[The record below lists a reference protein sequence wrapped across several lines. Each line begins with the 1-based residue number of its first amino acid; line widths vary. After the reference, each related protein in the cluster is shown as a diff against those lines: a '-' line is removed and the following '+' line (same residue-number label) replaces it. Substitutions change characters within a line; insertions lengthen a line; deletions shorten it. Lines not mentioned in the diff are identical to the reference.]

1 MRYRDSIFRQLLKP
15 LSRRFLGTSA
25 ARHKAEAYDKSF
37 RCWDHLVAMVYAQLA
52 DVQSLRELETAWNA
66 NSHHHYHLGT
76 GRIARTTLGDANMRR
91 PTEVFADVFA
101 KLSADA
107 DRKLRQEGSEMV
119 RIIDSS
125 PIPLRDTITCRAW
138 NGRIKGLKL
147 HVVYAP
153 GSDRPCAM
161 DVTPANIN
169 DIEMGKE
176 VAIEKGATY
185 VFDKGYCSY
194 KWWEKLHFG
203 GALFVTRQKQNA
215 RFRPICWRPLSEAEK
230 RGDGFTVVSDANVK
244 LTLKGNA
251 KLSIAMRRIRIRRDG
266 GGTLTLVT
274 NDMTRSA
281 SVIAGLY
288 KTRWQIELLFR
299 WIKQNLNLKTFLGRS
314 ENAIKLQLY
323 AAMIAYLL
331 LRLAARASGS
341 KHAAIRFAELV
352 SGALFTRK
360 SMARIDKPPDVNA
373 CNTRPRHPLN
383 QLEMKYV

>member
-1 MRYRDSIFRQLLKP
+1 MHFSDSIFRQLLKP
-15 LSRRFLGTSA
+15 VSRRFLGTAA

-76 GRIARTTLGDANMRR
+76 GRIARATLADANRRR
-91 PTEVFADVFA
+91 PTDVFADVFA
-101 KLSADA
+101 KLSAQA
-107 DRKLRQEGSEMV
+107 GRTLRQEGAEMV

-125 PIPLRDTITCRAW
+125 PIPLRDTISCRAW

-147 HVVYAP
+147 HMVYAP
-153 GSDRPCAM
+153 GSDRPCEM
-161 DVTPANIN
+161 NVTGANIN

-176 VAIEKGATY
+176 VTIEAGATY

-203 GALFVTRQKQNA
+203 GAVFVTRQKQNA
-215 RFRPICWRPLSEAEK
+215 RFRPVCRRPLRLTEK
-230 RGDGFTVVSDANVK
+230 RGDGFTVASDADVK
-244 LTLKGNA
+244 LTPKGNA
-251 KLSIAMRRIRIRRDG
+251 KLSIAMRRIRIKRDG
-266 GGTLTLVT
+266 GGSLTLIT

-281 SVIAGLY
+281 SEIALLY
-288 KTRWQIELLFR
+288 KARWQIELLFR

-314 ENAIKLQLY
+314 ENAVKLQLY

-331 LRLAARASGS
+331 LRLAARASGC
-341 KHAAIRFAELV
+341 KQPPIRFAELV

-360 SMARIDKPPDVNA
+360 SMARIDKPPEVNA
-373 CNTRPRHPLN
+373 CKTRPKHPLN
-383 QLEMKYV
+383 QLEMKYA